1 MDFFEVVQRRHSY
14 RGEFLQ
20 QPIPQED
27 VHRILDAGIRA
38 PSGHNRQTTR
48 FLVVQSSALRKG
60 ISEIYPHKG
69 IASAPV
75 HIIILSR
82 HEETFK
88 GKAFEVQDYSACM
101 ENILLAITA
110 CGYASVW
117 IEGALLDD
125 GRAERMC
132 ALLDVEAG
140 WTLRAV
146 LPVGIPVSEGT
157 QAEKLPFEERVKLL

>member
-1 MDFFEVVQRRHSY
+1 MDFFETICQRHSY
-14 RGEFLQ
+14 RGGFLQ
-20 QPIPQED
+20 QSIPQED
-27 VHRILDAGIRA
+27 IHRILDAGIRA

-48 FLVVQSSALRKG
+48 FLVVQSKALRKG

-75 HIIILSR
+75 LILILSR
-82 HEETFK
+82 YEETFK

-117 IEGALLDD
+117 IEGAILDD
-125 GRAERMC
+125 GRAERMS
-132 ALLDVEAG
+132 ALLGVEEG

-146 LPVGIPVSEGT
+146 LPVGVPAAEGK
-157 QAEKLPFEERVKLL
+157 QAGKLPFDERVKFL